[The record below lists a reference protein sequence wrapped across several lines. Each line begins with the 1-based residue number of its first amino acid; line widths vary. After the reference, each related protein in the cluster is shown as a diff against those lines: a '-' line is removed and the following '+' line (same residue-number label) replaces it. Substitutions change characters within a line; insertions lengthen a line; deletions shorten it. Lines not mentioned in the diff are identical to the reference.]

1 MSIVINQEMFLRIF
15 ILIVLLTVPAN
26 SEIKEKLFEI
36 QLRPCNE
43 KSINSKFKDPN
54 FYHPITFDINF
65 NNEKYRKPINLIKA
79 CTRGKKLMFISSR

>member
-43 KSINSKFKDPN
+43 KTIDSKFKDPN

-79 CTRGKKLMFISSR
+79 CTKGKKLMFISNK

>member
-15 ILIVLLTVPAN
+15 FLIVLLTVPAN
-26 SEIKEKLFEI
+26 SEIKEKFFEI

-65 NNEKYRKPINLIKA
+65 NNGKYKNPINLIKA
-79 CTRGKKLMFISSR
+79 CTKGKKLMFISNR

>member
-15 ILIVLLTVPAN
+15 ILIALLTVPAN

-43 KSINSKFKDPN
+43 KTIDSKFKDPN

-65 NNEKYRKPINLIKA
+65 NNEKYKNPINLIKA
-79 CTRGKKLMFISSR
+79 CTKGKKLMFISNR